1 MNTVHISR
9 GEDISKVTLPGG
21 VTLLS
26 QKVPDALSVA
36 LGVWVRSGSRDEAP
50 EQHGITHFI
59 EHMAFKGTEKRSALD
74 IALAMDRIGGQL
86 DAFTTKE
93 LTCFTARVLAE
104 YFDTALDVVSDMLLS
119 PSLDAEL
126 IETEKQVVFEEI
138 RNVFD
143 DPDDLIHELAGAEI
157 FGSHPMGRSILGTE
171 ASVGSFTSDG
181 LRGFLADHYTAGN
194 MVVSVVGPLDHE
206 EVRRRVESWFK
217 VRPGSNHARV
227 ALDVP
232 EAVSGA
238 RVVSRDLQQQHLWL
252 GRKALSIAHPD
263 RYALLVLNTL
273 LGGSMSSR
281 LFQAIRERAGLAYSV
296 FSFTDFATD
305 TGLLGTYMAVSPSR
319 AEEAIR
325 LTLDEFVSLIQAGC
339 PAAEV
344 EDTKMQLKGNLLLA
358 MESIG
363 ARMNRLARNELNE
376 GRFIGVEELVARV
389 EAVSVDDVVRLA
401 EEFLAPD
408 RLTLVSI
415 GPNPATGPF

>member
-36 LGVWVRSGSRDEAP
+36 VGIWVRSGSRDED
-50 EQHGITHFI
+50 EGQHGITHFL
-59 EHMAFKGTEKRSALD
+59 EHMVFKGTEQRSALEL
-74 IALAMDRIGGQL
+74 ALALDRIGGQL

-104 YFDTALDVVSDMLLS
+104 YFDTALDVLSDMLLA
-119 PSLDAEL
+119 PSLDDSL
-126 IETEKQVVFEEI
+126 IETEKQVVVEEI

-143 DPDDLIHELAGAEI
+143 DPDDLIHELASAEI
-157 FGSHPMGRSILGTE
+157 FGSHPAGRPILGTE
-171 ASVGSFTSDG
+171 ASVTGFGSEG
-181 LRGFLADHYTAGN
+181 LRDFLDRRYTAGN
-194 MVVSVVGPLDHE
+194 MVISVVGPLEHAD
-206 EVRRRVESWFK
+206 VQARIQSWFRARSGE
-217 VRPGSNHARV
+217 VLARP
-227 ALDVP
+227 ALP
-232 EAVSGA
+232 TPPAVSRS

-252 GRKALSIAHPD
+252 GRKTMGSGDPD
-263 RYALLVLNTL
+263 RYALLIMSTL

-281 LFQAIRERAGLAYSV
+281 LFQAIREHAGLAYSI
-296 FSFTDFATD
+296 FSFTDFVSD

-319 AEEAIR
+319 CEEAIR
-325 LTLDEFVSLIQAGC
+325 LTLDEFVTLIQNGC
-339 PAAEV
+339 SSQEL

-358 MESIG
+358 MESIS
-363 ARMNRLARNELNE
+363 ARMNRLARNELSE
-376 GRFIGVEELVARV
+376 GRFIGIEELVSRV
-389 EAVSVDDVVRLA
+389 DAVTVDDVSRLA
-401 EEFLAPD
+401 TEYLAPD

>member
-36 LGVWVRSGSRDEAP
+36 LGVWVRSGSRDEMP
-50 EQHGITHFI
+50 DQHGITHFI
-59 EHMAFKGTEKRSALD
+59 EHMAFKGTERRSALD
-74 IALAMDRIGGQL
+74 IALSMDRIGGQL

-119 PSLDAEL
+119 PSLDDQL

-157 FGSHPMGRSILGTE
+157 YGDHPMGRSILGTE
-171 ASVGSFTSDG
+171 ASVGSFTREG
-181 LRGFLADHYTAGN
+181 LQGFLADHYTADN
-194 MVVSVVGPLDHE
+194 LVVSVVGPLDHD
-206 EVRRRVESWFK
+206 EVRSRVESWFK
-217 VRPGSNHARV
+217 VRPGATHARIAV
-227 ALDVP
+227 ETP
-232 EAVSGA
+232 EAVSRA

-252 GRKALSIAHPD
+252 GRKTMSSSHPD

-296 FSFTDFATD
+296 FSFTDFASD

-319 AEEAIR
+319 CEEAIR

-339 PAAEV
+339 PASEV

-389 EAVSVDDVVRLA
+389 DAVTVDDVLRLA
-401 EEFLAPD
+401 ADYLAPD
-408 RLTLVSI
+408 KLTLVSI